1 VFVCFDRRREVSGL
15 KALDA
20 IFFDLDDTLFPTTA
34 FTRRA
39 RRNAVKAMVDAGL
52 DMPQDEVYRELQE
65 VIVEF
70 TSNYTNH
77 YDHLL
82 KRLSHS
88 VREGINPAVIV
99 AAGVTAYHDT
109 KFLEIAPYED
119 VPSLLA
125 DLKAAGLL
133 VGIITHGWT
142 VKQAE
147 KLQRLGLLPHLDPRA
162 IFISEQVGI
171 SKPNPKLYATALETL
186 ELAPE
191 RVMYVGDNPGHDIV
205 PPRSLGMIAVWAS
218 RGARHTLEETGV
230 EADYS
235 VSNFRE
241 LRKIL
246 RMEFGVDV

>member
-1 VFVCFDRRREVSGL
+1 VT
-15 KALDA
+15 ALDA

-39 RRNAVKAMVDAGL
+39 RRNAVKAMVEAGL
-52 DMPQDEVYRELQE
+52 DLPEEEVYRELQE

-77 YDHLL
+77 YDQLL
-82 KRLSHS
+82 KRLRSS
-88 VREGINPAVIV
+88 VRKDVNQAVIV

-119 VPSLLA
+119 APSLLA

-147 KLQRLGLLPHLDPRA
+147 KLQRLGLIPHLDPRA
-162 IFISEQVGI
+162 IFISEQLGI
-171 SKPNPKLYATALETL
+171 SKPNPKLYSTALHTL
-186 ELAPE
+186 GLEAS
-191 RVMYVGDNPGHDIV
+191 RTMYVGDNPGHDIA
-205 PPRSLGMIAVWAS
+205 PPRSLGMIACWAS
-218 RGARHTLEETGV
+218 RGAKHTPEETGV
-230 EADYS
+230 EADYE
-235 VSNFRE
+235 VKNFRE

-246 RMEFGVDV
+246 RTSYGVDV

>member
-1 VFVCFDRRREVSGL
+1 MTP
-15 KALDA
+15 LDA

-39 RRNAVKAMVDAGL
+39 RRNAVKAMVEAGL
-52 DMPQDEVYRELQE
+52 ELPEEEVYRELQE

-77 YDHLL
+77 YDQLL
-82 KRLSHS
+82 KRLRSA
-88 VREGINPAVIV
+88 VRKDFNPAVIV

-147 KLQRLGLLPHLDPRA
+147 KLQRLGLIPHLDPRA
-162 IFISEQVGI
+162 IFISEQLGI
-171 SKPNPKLYATALETL
+171 SKPNPKLYSTALHTL
-186 ELAPE
+186 GLEAP
-191 RVMYVGDNPGHDIV
+191 RTMYVGDNPGHDIV
-205 PPRSLGMIAVWAS
+205 PPRSLGMIACWAS
-218 RGARHTLEETGV
+218 RGAKHTLEETGV
-230 EADYS
+230 EADYE
-235 VSNFRE
+235 VKNFRE

-246 RMEFGVDV
+246 RTSYAVDV